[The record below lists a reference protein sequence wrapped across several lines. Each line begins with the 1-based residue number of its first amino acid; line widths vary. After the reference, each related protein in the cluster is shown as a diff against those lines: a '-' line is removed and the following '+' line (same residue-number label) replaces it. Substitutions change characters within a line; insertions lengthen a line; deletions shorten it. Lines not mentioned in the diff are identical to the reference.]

1 MNVEDP
7 THNTPPKVVRSVTPI
22 PRYRPHAGPAVLS
35 AGFRPFFLIAALWG
49 CFVVPMSIA
58 FITGVVE
65 PPAAFPP
72 NVWHAHEMAFGY
84 GGAVV
89 AGFLLTAIPNWTG
102 RLPLQGGP
110 LAALVILWFFGRLAI
125 LFSSVIGLR
134 VSAVVDLAFPAAF
147 LTVVAREIV
156 AGRNWRNLPM
166 AGALALLLIGN
177 ALTHSDALGFASAG
191 DVGNRLG
198 VATLLM
204 LVSLIGGRIV
214 PSFTR
219 NWLVKQAP
227 NTPTPAQFDLV
238 DRIALATTAG
248 ALLAWAVAPEAEPT
262 SWLELAAGS
271 ALAARL
277 ARWRGEKTLAE
288 PLLWSLHLGY
298 GWLCIGLLLLGL
310 NGLTPLLPPT
320 TALHALTV
328 GAIGTMTLAVMT
340 RASLGHTGRALVA
353 GPRTTTIYVM
363 ITLAVLLRLMA
374 PLLGPNYVLG
384 LSLSAIAWCGA
395 FGGFALFYL
404 RPLTHPRV
412 GPEGGPPI

>member
-1 MNVEDP
+1 M
-7 THNTPPKVVRSVTPI
+7 SV
-22 PRYRPHAGPAVLS
+22 G
-35 AGFRPFFLIAALWG
+35 
-49 CFVVPMSIA
+49 
-58 FITGVVE
+58 FITGAVE
-65 PPAAFPP
+65 PPTAFPP
-72 NVWHAHEMAFGY
+72 NIWHAHEMAFGY

-110 LAALVILWFFGRLAI
+110 LAALVILWFCGRLAV

-134 VSAVVDLAFPAAF
+134 ASSVVDLSFPSIF
-147 LTVVAREIV
+147 LAVVAREIV

-166 AGALALLLIGN
+166 VGALALLLIGN
-177 ALTHSDALGFASAG
+177 ALTYSDALGFASTGAL
-191 DVGNRLG
+191 GNRLG

-214 PSFTR
+214 PSFTH
-219 NWLVKQAP
+219 NWLVKQDP
-227 NTPTPAQFDLV
+227 NTATPAKFDLL
-238 DRIALATTAG
+238 DRIALAAMVV
-248 ALLAWAVAPEAEPT
+248 ALLAWAVAPEMRPT
-262 SWLELAAGS
+262 PWFELAAGG

-277 ARWRGEKTLAE
+277 ARWRGEKTLPE

-298 GWLCIGLLLLGL
+298 GWLSVGLLLLGL
-310 NGLTPLLPPT
+310 TGLTPLLPST
-320 TALHALTV
+320 SALHALTV

-353 GPRTTTIYVM
+353 GARTTAIYVM

-374 PLLGPNYVLG
+374 PLLGAHYVLA
-384 LSLSAIAWCGA
+384 LSLSAVAWCGA
-395 FGGFALFYL
+395 FGGFALFYY
-404 RPLTHPRV
+404 RPLTRPRV